1 MSTNCAGLI
10 ENLVQAVRELC
21 NPRRD
26 MAVASAQLHRA
37 LDSQEDLDGTT
48 EEVQPLQ
55 SSLPEDSHG
64 AQASQDYFGED
75 PGEIVELYA
84 SMHSGGTLTCPLSLI
99 ALNFWQC

>member
-37 LDSQEDLDGTT
+37 LDSQEELDGTT

-75 PGEIVELYA
+75 PGGMWSYMLPCIQEA
-84 SMHSGGTLTCPLSLI
+84 P
-99 ALNFWQC
+99 